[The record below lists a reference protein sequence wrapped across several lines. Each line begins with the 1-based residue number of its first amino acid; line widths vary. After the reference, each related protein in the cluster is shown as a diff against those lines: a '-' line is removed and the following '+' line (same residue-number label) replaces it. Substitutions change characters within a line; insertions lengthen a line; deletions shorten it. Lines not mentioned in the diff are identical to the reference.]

1 MEIQISIVVSILLLF
16 QSSSIISGQQPKIRL
31 SSRTERLALLELRST
46 LGLRSKDWP
55 RKSDPCSGWSG
66 IKCRNDGRVIEINI
80 SGLRR
85 TRLGRLNPQFS
96 VDSLGNFTHLTTFNA
111 SGFSLPGSIPNV
123 FGETLNSLEILDLR
137 YSSVIDPI
145 PPLLGNLSNLN
156 QLYLSG
162 NGITGIIPETLG
174 QLSKLSV
181 LDLSQNLITGSIPV
195 SFGSLTNLASLDLSW
210 NFLAGPIPPSLG
222 TLKRLQFLKLSN
234 NSLSASIPAQLGDLS
249 SLVELDLTTN
259 SLSGSLPIDL
269 KGLRNLKKMMVGDNI
284 LDGTLPG
291 NLFFTSLNKLQFVV
305 LNHNNLSGPL
315 PDVLWSMP
323 ELRFVDVSYNNL
335 TGILPSPRL
344 SDNASARVLNLSNN
358 QFYGN
363 LDSSFVS
370 ISCIDLSGNYFE
382 GKVADEALLMNSS
395 LTSNCLQ
402 NLPSQKSLEDCTFF
416 YTAKGLLFDNFGLPN
431 TTQPPKASPSRKKS
445 RKWIFILV
453 GVLGG
458 LCVITLLVLML
469 VLCLRKRERGVADQT
484 TRSVTNT
491 PPVGGTPGPSGGS
504 KDFSEV
510 GEVFTYEQ
518 LLRATGDF
526 SESNLIRHGHS
537 GDLFQGVLEGGT
549 IVVIK
554 RVDIRMMKKESYMV
568 ELDLF
573 GRVSHT
579 RLVPFLGHS
588 LGNDNEKLLVYRY
601 MPNGDLSTSLYRK
614 TREDDESLQTLDWI
628 TRLKVAI
635 GAAEGLS
642 YLHHECNPPLVHRDV
657 QASSILLDDKFEV
670 RLGSLS
676 EICSQ
681 EGDTHQSVI
690 TRLLRLPQSSE
701 QGSSGSSAA
710 ICAYDVY
717 CFGKV
722 LLELVTG
729 KLGISSSNDATTN
742 EWLEHTLP
750 YISIYEKELVTK
762 ILDSSLMVDD
772 DLLEEVWAMAIVAK
786 SCLNPKPSKRPL
798 MRYVLKA
805 LENPLKVVREENTG
819 SARLRT
825 TSSRGSWN
833 ASVFGSWRHSSSDIT
848 SAPGQTTTREGV
860 GSSLKHLSTIGSQ
873 GSGGG
878 DLSTSNKKPSS
889 DIFPEPSDLPD
900 IERPRA
906 D

>member
-1 MEIQISIVVSILLLF
+1 MEIQISIIISILLLF
-16 QSSSIISGQQPKIRL
+16 QSSRIISGQQPKVRL
-31 SSRTERLALLELRST
+31 SSRTERLALFELRST

-66 IKCRNDGRVIEINI
+66 IKCRNDGRIVEINI

-145 PPLLGNLSNLN
+145 PSLLGNLSNLN

-195 SFGSLTNLASLDLSW
+195 SFSSLTNLTSLDLSS

-222 TLKRLQFLKLSN
+222 TLKSLQFLKLSN

-259 SLSGSLPIDL
+259 SLSGSLPMDL

-291 NLFFTSLNKLQFVV
+291 NLFTSLNKLQFVV

-344 SDNASARVLNLSNN
+344 SDTASARVLNLSNN

-363 LDSSFVS
+363 LDSSFAS
-370 ISCIDLSGNYFE
+370 ISFIDLSGNYFE

-431 TTQPPKASPSRKKS
+431 ATQPPKASPSRKKS

-458 LCVITLLVLML
+458 LCVIALLVLVL
-469 VLCLRKRERGVADQT
+469 VLCLCKRERGVADQT

-518 LLRATGDF
+518 LLRATGNF

-537 GDLFQGVLEGGT
+537 GDLFRAVLEGGT

-554 RVDIRMMKKESYMV
+554 RVDIRTMKKESYMV

-588 LGNDNEKLLVYRY
+588 LGHDNEKLLVYRY

-848 SAPGQTTTREGV
+848 SAPGQTATREGA

>member
-1 MEIQISIVVSILLLF
+1 MSLSLSVTSFTLYADLSPPIY
-16 QSSSIISGQQPKIRL
+16 RL
-31 SSRTERLALLELRST
+31 
-46 LGLRSKDWP
+46 

-66 IKCRNDGRVIEINI
+66 IKCKNDGRVIEINI
-80 SGLRR
+80 SGFRR
-85 TRLGRLNPQFS
+85 TRLGSLNPLFS

-123 FGETLNSLEILDLR
+123 FGETLSSLEILDLR
-137 YSSVIDPI
+137 YSSVINPI
-145 PPLLGNLSNLN
+145 PSLLGNLSNLN
-156 QLYLSG
+156 QLFLSG
-162 NGITGIIPETLG
+162 NGINGIIPETLG

-181 LDLSQNLITGSIPV
+181 LDLSQNLITGSIPA
-195 SFGSLTNLASLDLSW
+195 SFGSLTNLTSLDLSS

-222 TLKRLQFLKLSN
+222 TLKSLQFLKLSN
-234 NSLSASIPAQLGDLS
+234 NSLSASIPAQLGDFS

-259 SLSGSLPIDL
+259 SLSGSLPMDL

-291 NLFFTSLNKLQFVV
+291 NL
-305 LNHNNLSGPL
+305 NLSGPL
-315 PDVLWSMP
+315 PDLLWSLP

-344 SDNASARVLNLSNN
+344 SDNASARVWNLSNN
-358 QFYGN
+358 QFYEN
-363 LDSSFVS
+363 FDSSFAS
-370 ISCIDLSGNYFE
+370 ISFIDLSGNYFE

-395 LTSNCLQ
+395 LASNCLQ
-402 NLPSQKSLEDCTFF
+402 NVSGQ
-416 YTAKGLLFDNFGLPN
+416 
-431 TTQPPKASPSRKKS
+431 KS

-458 LCVITLLVLML
+458 LCVIALLVLVL
-469 VLCLRKRERGVADQT
+469 VLCLRKHERGVADQT
-484 TRSVTNT
+484 TRSTTNT

-504 KDFSEV
+504 KDFSEA
-510 GEVFTYEQ
+510 GEVFAYEQ

-526 SESNLIRHGHS
+526 SESNLIKHGHS
-537 GDLFQGVLEGGT
+537 GDLFRG
-549 IVVIK
+549 
-554 RVDIRMMKKESYMV
+554 RVDIHTIKKESYMV
-568 ELDLF
+568 ELELF

-579 RLVPFLGHS
+579 RLVPFFGHCLGH
-588 LGNDNEKLLVYRY
+588 DNEKFLVYRY

-614 TREDDESLQTLDWI
+614 QGRMMKMI
-628 TRLKVAI
+628 
-635 GAAEGLS
+635 
-642 YLHHECNPPLVHRDV
+642 
-657 QASSILLDDKFEV
+657 KFEV

-676 EICSQ
+676 EICAQ
-681 EGDTHQSVI
+681 EEDTHQSVI

-701 QGSSGSSAA
+701 QGFSGSSAA

-722 LLELVTG
+722 LLDLLTG

-805 LENPLKVVREENTG
+805 LENPLKVIREENTG

-873 GSGGG
+873 SSGGG

>member
-1 MEIQISIVVSILLLF
+1 MEIQISIIVSILLLF
-16 QSSSIISGQQPKIRL
+16 QSSSIISGQQPKVRL
-31 SSRTERLALLELRST
+31 SSRTERLALFELRST

-55 RKSDPCSGWSG
+55 RKSDPCLGWSG
-66 IKCRNDGRVIEINI
+66 IKCRNDGRVVEINI

-96 VDSLGNFTHLTTFNA
+96 VDSLGNFTHLTQFNA

-123 FGETLNSLEILDLR
+123 FGETMNSLEILDLR

-145 PPLLGNLSNLN
+145 PSLLGNLSNLN

-195 SFGSLTNLASLDLSW
+195 SFSSLTNLTSLDLSS

-222 TLKRLQFLKLSN
+222 TLKNLQFLKLSN

-259 SLSGSLPIDL
+259 SLSGSLPMDL

-291 NLFFTSLNKLQFVV
+291 NLFTSLNKLQFVV

-323 ELRFVDVSYNNL
+323 ELRFVDVSCNNL

-344 SDNASARVLNLSNN
+344 SDNASVRVLNLSSN

-363 LDSSFVS
+363 LDSSFAS
-370 ISCIDLSGNYFE
+370 ISFIDLSGNYFE

-431 TTQPPKASPSRKKS
+431 ATQPPKASPSRKKS

-458 LCVITLLVLML
+458 LCVIALLVLVL
-469 VLCLRKRERGVADQT
+469 VLCLRKSERGGADQT
-484 TRSVTNT
+484 TRSVMNT
-491 PPVGGTPGPSGGS
+491 PPVVGTPGPSGGS

-537 GDLFQGVLEGGT
+537 GDLFRGVLEGGT

-554 RVDIRMMKKESYMV
+554 RVDIRTMKKESYMV

-588 LGNDNEKLLVYRY
+588 LGHDDEKLLVYRY

-690 TRLLRLPQSSE
+690 TRLLRLPQSTE
-701 QGSSGSSAA
+701 QSSSGSSAA

-878 DLSTSNKKPSS
+878 DISTSNKKPSS

>member
-1 MEIQISIVVSILLLF
+1 MEIQISIIISILLLF
-16 QSSSIISGQQPKIRL
+16 QSSSIISGQQPIVRL
-31 SSRTERLALLELRST
+31 SSRTERLALFELRST

-66 IKCRNDGRVIEINI
+66 IKCRNDGRVVEINI

-137 YSSVIDPI
+137 YSSVIDPV
-145 PPLLGNLSNLN
+145 PSLLGNLSNLN

-195 SFGSLTNLASLDLSW
+195 SFSSLTNLTSLDLSS

-222 TLKRLQFLKLSN
+222 TLESLQFLKLSN

-259 SLSGSLPIDL
+259 SLSGSLPMDL
-269 KGLRNLKKMMVGDNI
+269 EGLRNLKKMMVGDNI

-291 NLFFTSLNKLQFVV
+291 NLFTSLNKLQFVV

-344 SDNASARVLNLSNN
+344 SDTASARVLNLSNN
-358 QFYGN
+358 QLYGN
-363 LDSSFVS
+363 LDFSFAS
-370 ISCIDLSGNYFE
+370 ISFIDLSGNYFE

-402 NLPSQKSLEDCTFF
+402 SLPSQKSLEDCTFF

-431 TTQPPKASPSRKKS
+431 ATQPPKASPSRKKS

-458 LCVITLLVLML
+458 LCVIALLVLVL

-491 PPVGGTPGPSGGS
+491 PPVGGTPCPSGGS

-518 LLRATGDF
+518 LLRATGNF

-537 GDLFQGVLEGGT
+537 GDLFRGVLEGGT

-554 RVDIRMMKKESYMV
+554 RVDIRTMKKESYMV

-588 LGNDNEKLLVYRY
+588 LGHDNEKLLVYRY

-642 YLHHECNPPLVHRDV
+642 YLHHECNPPLVHRGV

-848 SAPGQTTTREGV
+848 SAPGQTATREGV

>member
-1 MEIQISIVVSILLLF
+1 MEIQINIIVSILLLF
-16 QSSSIISGQQPKIRL
+16 QCTTIISGQQPKVRL
-31 SSRTERLALLELRST
+31 SSRTERLALFELRST

-66 IKCRNDGRVIEINI
+66 IKCKNDGRVIEINI

-123 FGETLNSLEILDLR
+123 FGETLRSLEILDLR
-137 YSSVIDPI
+137 YSSVINPI
-145 PPLLGNLSNLN
+145 PSLLGNLSNLN

-162 NGITGIIPETLG
+162 NGITGIIPEPLG

-181 LDLSQNLITGSIPV
+181 LDLSQNLITGSIPA
-195 SFGSLTNLASLDLSW
+195 SFGSLTNLTSLDLSS

-222 TLKRLQFLKLSN
+222 TLKILQFLKLSN

-259 SLSGSLPIDL
+259 SLSGSLPMDL

-291 NLFFTSLNKLQFVV
+291 NLFTSLNKLQFVV
-305 LNHNNLSGPL
+305 LTHNNLSGPL
-315 PDVLWSMP
+315 PDLLWSMP
-323 ELRFVDVSYNNL
+323 ELCFLDVSYNNL

-344 SDNASARVLNLSNN
+344 SDNASPRVWNLSNN

-363 LDSSFVS
+363 LDSSFAS
-370 ISCIDLSGNYFE
+370 ISFIDLSGNYFE

-395 LTSNCLQ
+395 LASNCLQ
-402 NLPSQKSLEDCTFF
+402 NVSSQKRLEDCTVF

-431 TTQPPKASPSRKKS
+431 ATQPPKASPSRKKS

-458 LCVITLLVLML
+458 LCIIALLVLVL

-484 TRSVTNT
+484 TRSTMNT
-491 PPVGGTPGPSGGS
+491 PPVGGTSGPSGGS

-518 LLRATGDF
+518 LVRATGDF
-526 SESNLIRHGHS
+526 SESNLIKHGHS
-537 GDLFQGVLEGGT
+537 GDLFRGVLEGGT

-554 RVDIRMMKKESYMV
+554 RVDIHTMKKESYMV
-568 ELDLF
+568 ELELF

-579 RLVPFLGHS
+579 RLVPFFGHCLGH
-588 LGNDNEKLLVYRY
+588 DNEKFLVYRY

-750 YISIYEKELVTK
+750 YVSIYEKELVTK

-772 DLLEEVWAMAIVAK
+772 DHLEEVWAMAIVAK

-825 TSSRGSWN
+825 NSSRGSWN

-848 SAPGQTTTREGV
+848 SAPGQTTTREGI
-860 GSSLKHLSTIGSQ
+860 GGSLKHLSKIGSQ

>member
-1 MEIQISIVVSILLLF
+1 MEIQISIIVSILLLF
-16 QSSSIISGQQPKIRL
+16 QCTSIISGQQPKAVRL
-31 SSRTERLALLELRST
+31 SSRTERLALFELRST

-55 RKSDPCSGWSG
+55 RKSDPCSGWNG
-66 IKCRNDGRVIEINI
+66 IKCRNDGRVIEISV

-96 VDSLGNFTHLTTFNA
+96 VDSLGKFTHLTTFNA
-111 SGFSLPGSIPNV
+111 SGFSLPGSIPDV
-123 FGETLNSLEILDLR
+123 FGETLNSLQILDLR
-137 YSSVIDPI
+137 GSSVINPI
-145 PPLLGNLSNLN
+145 PSLLGNLSNLN

-181 LDLSQNLITGSIPV
+181 LDLSQNLITGSIPT
-195 SFGSLTNLASLDLSW
+195 SFTSLTNLTSLDLSS

-222 TLKRLQFLKLSN
+222 TLKSLQLLKLSN

-249 SLVELDLTTN
+249 YLVELDLTTN
-259 SLSGSLPIDL
+259 SLSGSLPMDL
-269 KGLRNLKKMMVGDNI
+269 RGLRNLKRMMVGDND

-291 NLFFTSLNKLQFVV
+291 NLFTSLNKLEFVV
-305 LNHNNLSGPL
+305 LARNNLSGPL
-315 PDVLWSMP
+315 PDSLWSVP
-323 ELRFVDVSYNNL
+323 DLRFLDVSYNNL
-335 TGILPSPRL
+335 TGILPSTGL
-344 SDNASARVLNLSNN
+344 SANASARVLNLSNN

-363 LDSSFVS
+363 LDSSFAS
-370 ISCIDLSGNYFE
+370 ISFIDLSGNYFE
-382 GKVADEALLMNSS
+382 GKVADEALPVNSS

-402 NLPSQKSLEDCTFF
+402 NVSSQKSLEDCTFF
-416 YTAKGLLFDNFGLPN
+416 YKAKGMLFDNFGLPN
-431 TTQPPKASPSRKKS
+431 AIQPPTASPSRKKS
-445 RKWIFILV
+445 RKWIFISV

-458 LCVITLLVLML
+458 LCVIALLVLVL
-469 VLCLRKRERGVADQT
+469 VLCLRKRERGVDDQA
-484 TRSVTNT
+484 TRSVANS
-491 PPVGGTPGPSGGS
+491 PPVGGTPGPSGVS

-526 SESNLIRHGHS
+526 SESNLIKHGHS
-537 GDLFQGVLEGGT
+537 GDLFRGVLEGGT

-554 RVDIRMMKKESYMV
+554 RVDIRTMKKESYMV
-568 ELDLF
+568 ELELF

-588 LGNDNEKLLVYRY
+588 LGHDNEKLLVYRY

-614 TREDDESLQTLDWI
+614 KRDDDESLQTLDWI

-690 TRLLRLPQSSE
+690 TRLLRLPQSSD

-742 EWLEHTLP
+742 EWLELTLP

-762 ILDSSLMVDD
+762 ILDSYLLVDD

-848 SAPGQTTTREGV
+848 SAPGQNTTREGV
-860 GSSLKHLSTIGSQ
+860 GSSLKHLSAIGSQ

-878 DLSTSNKKPSS
+878 DLSASNKKPSS